1 MIYIPAYSLSF
12 FNTRRSCLLPRLAQ
26 KETTALGPVQQ
37 LNLLPHIK
45 KTLRDRWCLIRLFPF
60 QLYQYI
66 QLQEDTKNYSKKRED
81 VPFTIIQTYMHM
93 QMTQ

>member
-1 MIYIPAYSLSF
+1 MTRDKIDGSYNKLVVYSSFFLHDCVFDLMIYIPAYSLSF

-45 KTLRDRWCLIRLFPF
+45 KTYVIDG
-60 QLYQYI
+60 
-66 QLQEDTKNYSKKRED
+66 
-81 VPFTIIQTYMHM
+81 V
-93 QMTQ
+93 